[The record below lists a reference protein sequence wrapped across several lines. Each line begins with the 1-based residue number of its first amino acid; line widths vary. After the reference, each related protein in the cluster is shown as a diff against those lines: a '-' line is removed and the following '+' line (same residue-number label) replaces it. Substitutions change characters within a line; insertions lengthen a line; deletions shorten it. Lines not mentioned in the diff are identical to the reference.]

1 MRALILVVLAS
12 LILLPACRAIP
23 KQAKEDLA
31 KPVNCATAE
40 QDIATLKSEQA
51 SVEARMLDGVTAVV
65 PAGAVLS
72 ILTLQEKDKLEVATG
87 IYNSK
92 LKEKIREIQAT
103 CGIE

>member
-23 KQAKEDLA
+23 KQAEEDLA

-40 QDIATLKSEQA
+40 QDIATLKSEKA
-51 SVEARMLDGVTAVV
+51 SVEKRMAEGVTAVV

-72 ILTLQEKDKLEVATG
+72 ILTLQEKDKIEVATG

-92 LKEKIREIQAT
+92 LEEKINEIQIT
-103 CGIE
+103 CGLE